1 MPEPEPEC
9 PDAATYGVTFR
20 AVWNASSHGS
30 RPPFPSSAHFSR
42 VAAAVHAPEVSF
54 WDSGEIA
61 TPGIEIMAETGG
73 VSALCREIAEEADSG
88 RSSAC
93 MNGSEPSFSSPGS
106 ASFQLEAKTE
116 LPLLTLVSMI
126 APSPDWFVGVSGM
139 PLMEEDGCWK
149 DVIEVN
155 LVGYDSGTDS
165 GATFTAPNADL
176 TPHEPIGLIQEL
188 PASVREEPFAVLKL
202 SLVKAPE

>member
-93 MNGSEPSFSSPGS
+93 MNGSEPSFSHRT

-139 PLMEEDGCWK
+139 PLREEDGCWMEA
-149 DVIEVN
+149 IEVE

-176 TPHEPIGLIQEL
+176 TPHAPIGLIQEL
-188 PASVREEPFAVLKL
+188 PASVREEPFAVLTL
-202 SLVKAPE
+202 SLVADPG